1 MSQNNFNNS
10 NIGRPSGENEDNIP
24 INYQIMENNQK
35 ELLLKEN
42 RNYSFILKK
51 YNYILKE
58 YQEKYNYEIFD
69 KLMKEYDSNEEMKA
83 NLNQRDLSSTI
94 RLVLEYENKMREQ
107 NDLIKTLREE
117 KERLVLEKQKIIE
130 ENNEYQNEIEKLKND
145 YDEIFKELEERT
157 KQKKNIDKS
166 KTFPLL
172 NLINNKEDINKGPQI
187 EMDKTQTNFNNNFEN
202 SMNNI
207 PKTMNNFINKENL
220 NLKEKIDYEEMI
232 TKLKREIDNLKN
244 QLYSLQNRLKQEM
257 EETKKVENENNT
269 KAKEINEL
277 LIDNKAYKVQLNEYK
292 ESYDALEKRKENE
305 VQNLIGELKD
315 IMQSNDNYKIR
326 NKNLEEENS
335 NYKFE
340 NSKLKQENEG
350 LKFDR
355 DHLTKILEDSN
366 TAVQNVAEKEKY
378 FDNMIKT
385 YKKKNDEINLEKE
398 KLNQKLKMKENQL
411 NKISTDFGNLLKEK
425 MNNYET
431 INNITKNKF
440 EDIINNK
447 DNEIKEL
454 KAAILTYKIE
464 RDKYLNDYNLFKNE
478 YDKIEQKFNVENEIY
493 IKKYE
498 EAQNTLN
505 NKQNESI
512 SQINELKMEK
522 LNLEHENKMIK
533 EEIKEK
539 NQKEKANELKIKHLE
554 KNEDNLMRENAD
566 LKKNSDIYLKQN
578 AAYIKEI
585 ERIKQRFQ
593 VELEQVKENYDNK
606 VLYLENTIEKQR
618 NQLSLAE
625 SKAFE
630 MVRQQKEIT
639 EKVKKELK
647 DTINYYENFYGG
659 RNNDMS

>member
-172 NLINNKEDINKGPQI
+172 NLINNKEDVNKGPQI

-244 QLYSLQNRLKQEM
+244 Q
-257 EETKKVENENNT
+257 
-269 KAKEINEL
+269 
-277 LIDNKAYKVQLNEYK
+277 
-292 ESYDALEKRKENE
+292 
-305 VQNLIGELKD
+305 
-315 IMQSNDNYKIR
+315 
-326 NKNLEEENS
+326 
-335 NYKFE
+335 
-340 NSKLKQENEG
+340 
-350 LKFDR
+350 
-355 DHLTKILEDSN
+355 
-366 TAVQNVAEKEKY
+366 
-378 FDNMIKT
+378 
-385 YKKKNDEINLEKE
+385 
-398 KLNQKLKMKENQL
+398 
-411 NKISTDFGNLLKEK
+411 
-425 MNNYET
+425 
-431 INNITKNKF
+431 
-440 EDIINNK
+440 
-447 DNEIKEL
+447 
-454 KAAILTYKIE
+454 
-464 RDKYLNDYNLFKNE
+464 
-478 YDKIEQKFNVENEIY
+478 
-493 IKKYE
+493 
-498 EAQNTLN
+498 
-505 NKQNESI
+505 
-512 SQINELKMEK
+512 
-522 LNLEHENKMIK
+522 
-533 EEIKEK
+533 
-539 NQKEKANELKIKHLE
+539 
-554 KNEDNLMRENAD
+554 
-566 LKKNSDIYLKQN
+566 
-578 AAYIKEI
+578 
-585 ERIKQRFQ
+585 
-593 VELEQVKENYDNK
+593 
-606 VLYLENTIEKQR
+606 
-618 NQLSLAE
+618 
-625 SKAFE
+625 
-630 MVRQQKEIT
+630 
-639 EKVKKELK
+639 
-647 DTINYYENFYGG
+647 
-659 RNNDMS
+659 